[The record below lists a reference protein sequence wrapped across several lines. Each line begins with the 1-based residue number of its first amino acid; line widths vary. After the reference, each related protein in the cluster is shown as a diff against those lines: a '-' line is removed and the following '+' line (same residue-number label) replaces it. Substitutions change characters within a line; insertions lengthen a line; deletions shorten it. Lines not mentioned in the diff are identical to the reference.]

1 MDIRKLF
8 FTVMLVSQVPV
19 MAGDEVSNIV
29 VKARNTLSE
38 YVKDYPVVVRL
49 DESKCGGI
57 IRSAKVVS
65 GGKEIA
71 CQLDDFNQDGVYDEL
86 AFLAD
91 IGPRSVAEYTVEL
104 SSAKSDKT
112 FQSRVFAELLLKD
125 DSDGINKHITS
136 ITAPGNSNIYSLL
149 YHHGPALESELVAYR
164 LYFNDLQTPDIY
176 GKFNKGFEI
185 EESQFYPS
193 DEQLAKGFG
202 DDVLRVFDTC
212 GAGGFRGWNGKEA
225 TPISPVATRTESIL
239 AYGPLR
245 AVAEIKVRDWKYNG
259 EEIDATMRYTL
270 FAGHRDLHVEVFF
283 SGSDN
288 KTLFAAGIQNIKD
301 SKSFADGDNLLG
313 CWGTDW
319 PVNDTVKYAKE
330 TVGLGI
336 YVPQKYIRKQH
347 TDTKN
352 YLFVVE
358 PDRNNYL
365 DYYATFTSRKERFGF
380 KNYNEWFEYLKK
392 WRKEIENGVIIELHR
407 DK

>member
-1 MDIRKLF
+1 MASA
-8 FTVMLVSQVPV
+8 VMSVSAQSLGN
-19 MAGDEVSNIV
+19 MV
-29 VKARNTLSE
+29 VEAENTLARE
-38 YVKDYPVVVRL
+38 VKDYPVVVEL
-49 DESKCGGI
+49 KSVKDCGK
-57 IRSAKVVS
+57 IRSAVVKLD
-65 GGKEIA
+65 GKEIPS
-71 CQLDDFNQDGVYDEL
+71 QLDDLNQDGVYDEL
-86 AFLAD
+86 VFLANLEAKS
-91 IGPRSVAEYTVEL
+91 GKRFSVEL
-104 SSAKSDKT
+104 SSAKSDRKYE
-112 FQSRVFAELLLKD
+112 SRVFAELLLKD
-125 DSDGINKHITS
+125 DSDGIHKHITS

-185 EESQFYPS
+185 KESQFYPS

-245 AVAEIKVRDWKYNG
+245 AVAEIKVKDWNYGG

-270 FAGHRDLHVEVFF
+270 YAGHRDLHVEVFI
-283 SGSDN
+283 DN
-288 KTLFAAGIQNIKD
+288 AEKMHEFAIGIQNIKD
-301 SKSFADGDNLLG
+301 SEPFADGKDLLG

-336 YVPQKYIRKQH
+336 YVPEKYIRKQH
-347 TDTKN
+347 TDKKN
-352 YLFVVE
+352 YLFVVS
-358 PDRNNYL
+358 PDKNNYL
-365 DYYATFTSRKERFGF
+365 DYYATFTSRKERFG
-380 KNYNEWFEYLKK
+380 YETYREWFGYLRN
-392 WRKEIENGVIIELHR
+392 WREETRNVNVKIQ
-407 DK
+407 